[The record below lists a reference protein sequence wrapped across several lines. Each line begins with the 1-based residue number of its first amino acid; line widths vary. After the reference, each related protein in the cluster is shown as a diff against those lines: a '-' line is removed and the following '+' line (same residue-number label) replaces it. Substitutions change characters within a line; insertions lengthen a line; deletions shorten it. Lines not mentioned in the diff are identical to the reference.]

1 MLRTRRITKPAFP
14 IPGVK
19 VCDECERPKKIKRNH
34 AGRSYCDACYQ
45 REFVHVPCAGCGETC
60 RAKRG
65 TVVPY
70 CRSCETGQRL
80 CKGCGRHVPR
90 AGMIH
95 DGEVVCPSCVPNYK
109 TKEPCPGCGEPSSR
123 LSRVGGEGEAIC
135 DRCRNEQDHVTCG
148 TCGRYR
154 RQADT
159 TAPKPICVEC
169 VDGITHTC
177 PDCQKDVPGGGESRC
192 RECAARARG
201 RAQVQACCRTIRQ
214 PWVQDLFRQH
224 CEADLLAAPRGDV
237 VRRIEKA
244 AAFFDAM
251 DSTMASPAAVTSNSL
266 LAAYGP
272 ESLRRASK
280 ATLFVTNALAITWP
294 PAATEDF
301 AERQRIKAMLDEIG
315 GRPWGSDIA
324 AYASDLH
331 SQARARPLRLHTVRM
346 YLRAAITLM
355 EHAQVDTVNDL
366 EDENLRRFEARHR
379 GHRASLSAFYA
390 WARLTPSPGK
400 SKQPAADAKALERAL
415 ISKSAVLMNA
425 LASSTSPA
433 QAMALTAALISTLY
447 GKPLRSVLQLRAR
460 DISKHGSVVIQLE
473 GDEIIL
479 GENLGEA
486 LRQYTGAYS
495 DSFIFVSP
503 RRAGPISESAVSY
516 HVKLIMMS
524 KKYSI

>member
-14 IPGVK
+14 VPGVK

-34 AGRSYCDACYQ
+34 AGRSYCDACYK
-45 REFVHVPCAGCGETC
+45 RSFEHMPCAACGETC
-60 RAKRG
+60 VAKRG

-70 CRSCETGQRL
+70 CQRCETAQRL

-95 DGEVVCPSCVPNYK
+95 EGEVVCPSCVPRYK
-109 TKEPCPGCGEPSSR
+109 TPEQCPACGELSSR
-123 LSRVGGEGEAIC
+123 LSRVGGEGDAIC

-154 RQADT
+154 RQADQ
-159 TAPKPICVEC
+159 TAGKPICVEC
-169 VDGITHTC
+169 VEGITHIC
-177 PDCQKDVPGGGESRC
+177 PDCLKDVPGGGASRC
-192 RECAARARG
+192 RDCAARARG
-201 RAQVQACCRTIRQ
+201 RTQVEACSETLHQ
-214 PWVQDLFRQH
+214 TWVQDLFRRH
-224 CEADLLAAPRGDV
+224 CEADLLTAPRGDV
-237 VRRIEKA
+237 VKRIEKA
-244 AAFFDAM
+244 AAFFVTM
-251 DSTMASPAAVTSNSL
+251 DSTMASAAAVTSDSL

-272 ESLRRASK
+272 EGLRRASK
-280 ATLFVTNALAITWP
+280 AALFVTNALAIMWL
-294 PAATEDF
+294 PAATDDF

-315 GRPWGSDIA
+315 GRTWESDIA
-324 AYASDLH
+324 AYASDLQ
-331 SQARARPLRLHTVRM
+331 SQARARPLKMHTVRM
-346 YLRAAITLM
+346 YLRAAIALM
-355 EHAQVDTVNDL
+355 EHAQVDAISDL
-366 EDENLRRFEARHR
+366 QDEKLRRFEARHR

-460 DISKHGSVVIQLE
+460 DISKHGPVVIRLE

-479 GENLGEA
+479 GENVGEY

-495 DSFIFVSP
+495 DSFTFVSP
-503 RRAGPISESAVSY
+503 RREGPISESTVSY
-516 HVKLIMMS
+516 HVKSIMMD
-524 KKYSI
+524 